1 MHSRQLIQILLLMAG
16 IAVVALLILPAV
28 HVPFIVVHG
37 PVSALRAQ
45 RAALLFQILIQ
56 VSALT
61 FAGFCIRSHGS
72 DWRSQNELQ
81 VPLVN
86 FFSNLVYVMR
96 C

>member
-1 MHSRQLIQILLLMAG
+1 MHSRQVIQGLLLTAG

-45 RAALLFQILIQ
+45 RAALLFQSLIQ
-56 VSALT
+56 MSALT
-61 FAGFCIRSHGS
+61 FAGFRMRSQDRS
-72 DWRSQNELQ
+72 RNSQNEPQ

-86 FFSNLVYVMR
+86 LFCNLMYVMR

>member
-1 MHSRQLIQILLLMAG
+1 MHSRQVIQALLLTAG

-56 VSALT
+56 TSALT
-61 FAGFCIRSHGS
+61 FAGFCMRSRERRRH
-72 DWRSQNELQ
+72 SQNELQ
-81 VPLVN
+81 TPLVN
-86 FFSNLVYVMR
+86 FFSNFIYVMR

>member
-1 MHSRQLIQILLLMAG
+1 MHSRQVIQGLLLTAG

-56 VSALT
+56 TSALT
-61 FAGFCIRSHGS
+61 FAGFCMRSQDRS
-72 DWRSQNELQ
+72 RDSQNESQ
-81 VPLVN
+81 MSLVN
-86 FFSNLVYVMR
+86 LFCDLIYAMR

>member
-1 MHSRQLIQILLLMAG
+1 MHSRQVIQGLLLTAG
-16 IAVVALLILPAV
+16 VAVVALLILPAV

-56 VSALT
+56 TSALT
-61 FAGFCIRSHGS
+61 LAGFCMRPWERPR
-72 DWRSQNELQ
+72 DSQNELQ
-81 VPLVN
+81 APLVN
-86 FFSNLVYVMR
+86 FFSNFIYVMR

>member
-1 MHSRQLIQILLLMAG
+1 MHSRQVIQGLLLTAG

-45 RAALLFQILIQ
+45 RAALLFQVLIQ
-56 VSALT
+56 ASAFT
-61 FAGFCIRSHGS
+61 FAGFCIRPRDRH
-72 DWRSQNELQ
+72 RHSQNEPEAALD
-81 VPLVN
+81 N
-86 FFSNLVYVMR
+86 SFSNFIYVMR

>member
-1 MHSRQLIQILLLMAG
+1 MHSRQVIQALLLTAG

-56 VSALT
+56 TSALT
-61 FAGFCIRSHGS
+61 LAGFCMRPQNRSR
-72 DWRSQNELQ
+72 DSQNEPHA
-81 VPLVN
+81 PLIDV
-86 FFSNLVYVMR
+86 FPDLVHVLR

>member
-1 MHSRQLIQILLLMAG
+1 MHSRQVIQGLLLTAG
-16 IAVVALLILPAV
+16 VAVVALLILPAV

-56 VSALT
+56 TSALT
-61 FAGFCIRSHGS
+61 FAGFCMRP
-72 DWRSQNELQ
+72 WERRRYSQNELQ
-81 VPLVN
+81 APLVN
-86 FFSNLVYVMR
+86 LSSNFIYVMR

>member
-1 MHSRQLIQILLLMAG
+1 MHSRQVIQGLLLTAG
-16 IAVVALLILPAV
+16 VAVVALLILPAV

-56 VSALT
+56 TSALT
-61 FAGFCIRSHGS
+61 FAGFCMRSWERRR
-72 DWRSQNELQ
+72 DSQNELQ
-81 VPLVN
+81 APLVN
-86 FFSNLVYVMR
+86 FFSNFIHVMR

>member
-1 MHSRQLIQILLLMAG
+1 MHSRQVIQGLLVAAG
-16 IAVVALLILPAV
+16 IAIVALLILPAV

-45 RAALLFQILIQ
+45 RAALLFQVLIQ
-56 VSALT
+56 TSALM
-61 FAGFCIRSHGS
+61 FAGFCTGS
-72 DWRSQNELQ
+72 QNRPRHSQNEPQ
-81 VPLVN
+81 APLVN

>member
-1 MHSRQLIQILLLMAG
+1 MHSRQVIQGLLLTAG
-16 IAVVALLILPAV
+16 VAVVALLILPAV

-56 VSALT
+56 MSALT
-61 FAGFCIRSHGS
+61 LAGFSIRLQNRERHSRN
-72 DWRSQNELQ
+72 DSQA
-81 VPLVN
+81 PLVN
-86 FFSNLVYVMR
+86 CFSNLIYVMR

>member
-1 MHSRQLIQILLLMAG
+1 MHSRQLIQGLLLMAG

-56 VSALT
+56 TSALT
-61 FAGFCIRSHGS
+61 LAGFCMRSQDRPRH
-72 DWRSQNELQ
+72 SQNELQ
-81 VPLVN
+81 VSVVN
-86 FFSNLVYVMR
+86 VFSNFIHVMR

>member
-1 MHSRQLIQILLLMAG
+1 MHSRQLIRGLLLTAG
-16 IAVVALLILPAV
+16 IAVVALLVLPAV

-37 PVSALRAQ
+37 PLSALRAQ

-56 VSALT
+56 MSALT
-61 FAGFCIRSHGS
+61 IAGFFIRSENCS
-72 DWRSQNELQ
+72 RYSQNETR

-86 FFSNLVYVMR
+86 LFFNLIYVMR

>member
-1 MHSRQLIQILLLMAG
+1 MHSRQVIQGLLLTAG
-16 IAVVALLILPAV
+16 IAVVALLILPGV

-56 VSALT
+56 MSALT
-61 FAGFCIRSHGS
+61 FAGFWIRSHNR
-72 DWRSQNELQ
+72 DLYSQNEPE
-81 VPLVN
+81 VPLIN
-86 FFSNLVYVMR
+86 FFANFIYVMR

>member
-1 MHSRQLIQILLLMAG
+1 MHSRQLFQGLLLAAG

-37 PVSALRAQ
+37 PLSALRAQ
-45 RAALLFQILIQ
+45 RAALVFQILIQ
-56 VSALT
+56 MSALT
-61 FAGFCIRSHGS
+61 IAGFCIRPENCCPH
-72 DWRSQNELQ
+72 SQNETR

-86 FFSNLVYVMR
+86 FCFNLIYVMR

>member
-1 MHSRQLIQILLLMAG
+1 MHSRQVIQGLLLTAG

-45 RAALLFQILIQ
+45 RAALLFQSLIQ
-56 VSALT
+56 TSALML
-61 FAGFCIRSHGS
+61 AGFCSRSQDRDRH
-72 DWRSQNELQ
+72 SQNEPSA
-81 VPLVN
+81 PLVN
-86 FFSNLVYVMR
+86 IFSHFIYVMR